1 VSKALFHAS
10 RQWRAVCF
18 LGVTPG
24 LIAGIQWGNATGAER
39 EIVDSHHWIAAT
51 SPAMTR
57 RVVEGS
63 HPSLH
68 GRVHL
73 SQMAE
78 REMNH
83 SIDTSRASEGMQSP
97 EFWRLCAPAKCL
109 GSLASYCGRGAY
121 RGKVPTC
128 GRANASLLQGVRD
141 FFHGLADAQE

>member
-1 VSKALFHAS
+1 MRV
-10 RQWRAVCF
+10 
-18 LGVTPG
+18 
-24 LIAGIQWGNATGAER
+24 LIPPRKGEYDSPKQR
-39 EIVDSHHWIAAT
+39 EEHFK
-51 SPAMTR
+51 P
-57 RVVEGS
+57 
-63 HPSLH
+63 
-68 GRVHL
+68 
-73 SQMAE
+73 AE

-83 SIDTSRASEGMQSP
+83 STDTSRVSEGMQSP